1 MAAAEHAVTI
11 HDERSMELP
20 LLPPNQALEALKDVF
35 CGSVSHS
42 KIPIESVWYLLSIRL
57 QEWPARSLN
66 TLSTP

>member
-35 CGSVSHS
+35 CGSVR
-42 KIPIESVWYLLSIRL
+42 IFRIT
-57 QEWPARSLN
+57 SLMRI
-66 TLSTP
+66 SY